1 MTITQNGDAAQVE
14 YTAGQASNTNGSTN
28 GHHSRH
34 HDSYTT
40 RAIHVGSEPDPSTGA
55 VVPSLSVATT
65 FLQDG
70 IGKDRVSHGAPSRNA
85 NEEGRNIADTDQ
97 GYDYSRS
104 INPTR
109 SALEAVL
116 TSLETSP
123 ASSTTSNGQHDQHDG
138 SGGDSLVFASG
149 SAATAAI
156 SHWVSL
162 PTVEGGAGGKDGE
175 NGVGGHILAVND
187 VVRIPTF

>member
-14 YTAGQASNTNGSTN
+14 YTAGQVSNTNGSTN
-28 GHHSRH
+28 GHHNRH

-70 IGKDRVSHGAPSRNA
+70 IGKDRVSTQSSWNI
-85 NEEGRNIADTDQ
+85 NEEGRTIADTDQ

-187 VVRIPTF
+187 VVRILMF